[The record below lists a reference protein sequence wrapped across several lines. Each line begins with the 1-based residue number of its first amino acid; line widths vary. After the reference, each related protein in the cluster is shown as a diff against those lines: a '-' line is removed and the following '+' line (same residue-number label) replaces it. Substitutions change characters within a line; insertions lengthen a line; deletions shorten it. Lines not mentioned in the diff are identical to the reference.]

1 MGCETLFYS
10 WFDHPDSST
19 EHLLRLIESLLDS
32 FNGSRVVATRHIEAY
47 FSSSFPRILAFRV
60 TIFSQFGIQSHHIS
74 LVQHSE
80 PSYLQFGVQK
90 YVFSLASRAT
100 VFLWF
105 DIQSHHIFSLVFR
118 IVFSVWYLE
127 PLVSLA
133 FRATIFL
140 RFGIQ
145 SHHIFSLVFRVVSSI
160 WHSDP
165 LVSLAFRATIFLQ
178 FSIQSHH
185 IFSLAF
191 RAMSSVWHSEPLVS
205 LAFKATIFL

>member
-19 EHLLRLIESLLDS
+19 EHLLRLIESLLDHFS
-32 FNGSRVVATRHIEAY
+32 GSRVVATRHIEAY

-74 LVQHSE
+74 LVQHLE
-80 PSYLQFGVQK
+80 PSYLKFGVQK

-100 VFLWF
+100 IFLWF
-105 DIQSHHIFSLVFR
+105 D
-118 IVFSVWYLE
+118 
-127 PLVSLA
+127 
-133 FRATIFL
+133 
-140 RFGIQ
+140 IQ

-185 IFSLAF
+185 IFSLTF
-191 RAMSSVWHSEPLVS
+191 RAMSLVWHLEPLVS
-205 LAFKATIFL
+205 SAFKATIFL